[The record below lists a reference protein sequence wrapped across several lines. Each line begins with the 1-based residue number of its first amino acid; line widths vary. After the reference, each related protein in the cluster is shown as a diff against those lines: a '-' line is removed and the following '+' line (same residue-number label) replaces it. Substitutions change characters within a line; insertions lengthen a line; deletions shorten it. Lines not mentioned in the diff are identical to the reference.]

1 MINTNNVQET
11 LINNLIALRKSS
23 GLTQIELGDKINYS
37 DKTISKWEKGDSC
50 PSIEAICKIAN
61 FYDITVD
68 ELLSEG
74 INNEQRSVEVK
85 QRRYSKLI
93 ISLLAVIAVWFIA
106 SMVFVS
112 RFLSH
117 TPGAWLIFIH
127 AIPVSFA
134 VMLVFNSMWGN
145 RRLNYIIISGMVWSV
160 LTSVFLSMLHDASV
174 MWIIY
179 LIGIPIQVAII
190 LWSQMTRKRKS
201 SKKGLS

>member
-11 LINNLIALRKSS
+11 LINNLISLRKSS
-23 GLTQIELGDKINYS
+23 GLTQIELGSKINYS

-50 PSIEAICKIAN
+50 PNIEAICKIAN
-61 FYDITVD
+61 FYEITVD

-74 INNEQRSVEVK
+74 LNNDQRAATVK
-85 QRRYSKLI
+85 QRKYSKLI

-106 SMVFVS
+106 SMTFVS
-112 RFLSH
+112 GFLKNS
-117 TPGAWLIFIH
+117 PSPWLIFIY
-127 AIPVSFA
+127 ALPVTA
-134 VMLVFNSMWGN
+134 LVVLVFNSMWGN
-145 RRLNYIIISGMVWSV
+145 RRFNYLIISCMVWAV

-179 LIGIPIQVAII
+179 LIGIPIQLAII

-201 SKKGLS
+201 K